1 MPLHTS
7 SRASIGRC
15 LSSLQFCY
23 ATKKDLLIPWK
34 PVVIEHFKTIEEL
47 LIADRGGF
55 IFEPPPGVHE
65 EVAEFDFVSL
75 YPNIML
81 QKNISA
87 ETVHCL
93 CCPDPKLRVPELDYN
108 ICEKKTGMV
117 PTSLKIVLDKR
128 AEYKELLKQTTTD
141 KKSIYDARQSALKW
155 ILVTSF
161 GYLGFNNAK
170 FGRIDAHIAVCAFDR
185 QIFLQTS
192 KIAERYGFRIVHGII
207 DSIWLQKMGTKI
219 KDYLELEEIIEK
231 RTGFRISFEGIY
243 KWIAFLPSKINSNLP
258 VVNRYFGAFQDSKI
272 KVRGIETRRRDTPSL
287 FAKFQNE
294 ILEIMSIGSSIKEVR
309 ALMPE
314 VSQHLEKYKH
324 MLKDRTI
331 PIEDLAFSKRR
342 SKDFNEY
349 DHNRNTTENDAMVQL
364 SKEGKSL
371 IGGQILRYIITNHN
385 GRKERG
391 RAAIPLETIDEN
403 TTYDVDRYT
412 ELLAQTCNSV
422 IEPFGYNIPV
432 EYPYHPR

>member
-1 MPLHTS
+1 MIVT
-7 SRASIGRC
+7 
-15 LSSLQFCY
+15 
-23 ATKKDLLIPWK
+23 
-34 PVVIEHFKTIEEL
+34 EHFKTVEEL

-55 IFEPPPGVHE
+55 IFEPQLGIHE

-87 ETVHCL
+87 ETVCCN
-93 CCPDPKLRVPELDYN
+93 CCPNSKLRVPELDYN
-108 ICEKKTGMV
+108 ICEKRTGIV
-117 PTSLKIVLDKR
+117 PTALKIVLDKR
-128 AEYKELLKQTTTD
+128 TQYKYLKQITTTTTTTG
-141 KKSIYDARQSALKW
+141 KKLKSIYDARQSALKW

-207 DSIWLQKMGTKI
+207 DSIWVQNMEAKI

-231 RTGFRISFEGIY
+231 ETGFRISFEGIY

-258 VVNRYFGAFQDSKI
+258 VVNRYFGAFQDSEI

-294 ILEIMSIGSSIKEVR
+294 ILEIMSTGRNIKEVR

-314 VSQHLEKYKH
+314 VFQHLEEYKH
-324 MLKDRTI
+324 MLKDRII
-331 PIEDLAFSKRR
+331 PIEELAFSKRR

-349 DHNRNTTENDAMVQL
+349 DLNRNTAENSAMVQL
-364 SKEGKSL
+364 NNEGKSL
-371 IGGQILRYIITNHN
+371 IGGQILRYIITDYEE
-385 GRKERG
+385 GRKKKKNNKRPI
-391 RAAIPLETIDEN
+391 ATPLELIDDKS
-403 TTYDVDRYT
+403 TYDIERYI

-422 IEPFGYNIPV
+422 IEPFGYTVSNIT
-432 EYPYHPR
+432 Y